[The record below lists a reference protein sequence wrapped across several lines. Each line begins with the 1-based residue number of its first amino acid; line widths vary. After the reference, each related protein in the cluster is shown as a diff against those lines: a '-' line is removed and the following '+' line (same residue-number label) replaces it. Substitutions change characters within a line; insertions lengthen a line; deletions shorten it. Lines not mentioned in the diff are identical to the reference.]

1 VVLWR
6 LCVLVLAAKIFVVK
20 EENNLPLLASKLKN
34 FKIEQELTAEEK
46 NLTLV
51 SDISDMALT
60 KETLEGTFSFD
71 TVFLVNQRGG
81 SLPVTRTFNAPFSFD
96 LFGNNLY
103 LTIFEKKSRANS
115 IANEISKAVFM
126 SLGQIVEARIQPE
139 TLRHFHDENFDDTKV
154 IFFDDVDL
162 PNISKLSLYGEALGS
177 TTMYNDYLTHG
188 KIWYAVLKSRKYGYV
203 VGVTRTAIV
212 TVFSRLD
219 LPDFKRYI
227 KNEIL
232 PLIG

>member
-1 VVLWR
+1 M
-6 LCVLVLAAKIFVVK
+6 VLAAKIFVVK

-34 FKIEQELTAEEK
+34 FKIEQELKAEDRDF
-46 NLTLV
+46 TLV
-51 SDISDMALT
+51 SDISDLEMS
-60 KETLEGTFSFD
+60 KEKLEGLFSFD
-71 TVFLVNQRGG
+71 SLFTVNQRGNQV
-81 SLPVTRTFNAPFSFD
+81 PFVRTFNAPFSFD
-96 LFGNNLY
+96 LFGESLY

-126 SLGQIVEARIQPE
+126 SLGQIVEARIQPD
-139 TLRHFHDENFDDTKV
+139 TLKHFHDDNFDDTKV

-188 KIWYAVLKSRKYGYV
+188 KIWYAVLKSRKYGYI
-203 VGVTRTAIV
+203 VGVTRNAIV

-219 LPDFKRYI
+219 LTDFKRYL
-227 KNEIL
+227 KNEII
-232 PLIG
+232 PLLS

>member
-1 VVLWR
+1 M
-6 LCVLVLAAKIFVVK
+6 VLAAKIFVVK

-34 FKIEQELTAEEK
+34 FKIEQELKAEDK
-46 NLTLV
+46 NFTLV
-51 SDISDMALT
+51 SDISDLDMS
-60 KETLEGTFSFD
+60 KEKLEGLFSFD
-71 TVFLVNQRGG
+71 TVFTVNQRGNQV
-81 SLPVTRTFNAPFSFD
+81 PFVRTFNAPFSFD
-96 LFGNNLY
+96 LFDKNLY

-139 TLRHFHDENFDDTKV
+139 TLKHFHDDNFDDTKV

-177 TTMYNDYLTHG
+177 TTLYTDYLTHG

-203 VGVTRTAIV
+203 VGVTRNAIV

-219 LPDFKRYI
+219 LPDFKRYL

-232 PLIG
+232 PLLG

>member
-1 VVLWR
+1 
-6 LCVLVLAAKIFVVK
+6 LVLAAKIFVVK

-34 FKIEQELTAEEK
+34 FKIEQELKAEDRDF
-46 NLTLV
+46 TLV
-51 SDISDMALT
+51 SDISDLEMS
-60 KETLEGTFSFD
+60 KEKLEGLFSFD
-71 TVFLVNQRGG
+71 SLFTVNQRGNQV
-81 SLPVTRTFNAPFSFD
+81 PFVRTFNAPFSFD
-96 LFGNNLY
+96 LFGESLY

-126 SLGQIVEARIQPE
+126 SLGQIVEARIQPD
-139 TLRHFHDENFDDTKV
+139 TLKHFHDDNFDDTKV

-188 KIWYAVLKSRKYGYV
+188 KIWYAVLKSRKYGYI
-203 VGVTRTAIV
+203 VGVTRNAIV

-219 LPDFKRYI
+219 LTDFKRYL
-227 KNEIL
+227 KNEII
-232 PLIG
+232 PLLS